1 MFYIHL
7 ISDEAKELT
16 LDIAEYLTEIGGEIT
31 SSTMDDLKRTD
42 DFTSYK
48 EFIISV
54 NFKN

>member
-31 SSTMDDLKRTD
+31 SSTMDDLERTD
-42 DFTSYK
+42 DFTFYK

-54 NFKN
+54 NFP